1 MIGLKKIYNIMETT
15 KRKRF
20 SINTF
25 NLGEPLSKRIRLR
38 IYKEALQYLK
48 DGRDSR
54 YEKKEPAGLCL
65 ILPYLL
71 FKFPTYLSYQPN
83 GNIWSFKDT
92 ENSFPELKSF
102 LEAHS
107 GKIIE
112 RVDRIKFLEETI
124 EQLS

>member
-1 MIGLKKIYNIMETT
+1 METT

-20 SINTF
+20 DRNTF

-48 DGRDSR
+48 DGRD
-54 YEKKEPAGLCL
+54 ETKEPAGLCL

-71 FKFPTYLSYQPN
+71 FRLPTYLAHQPN
-83 GNIWSFKDT
+83 GNMWRFKDAQY
-92 ENSFPELKSF
+92 SFPELKPF
-102 LEAHS
+102 LEAYS
-107 GKIIE
+107 DKRIE
-112 RVDRIKFLEETI
+112 RVNRIEFLEKTI

>member
-1 MIGLKKIYNIMETT
+1 METN

-20 SINTF
+20 DINTF

-38 IYKEALQYLK
+38 IYKEALQYIK
-48 DGRDSR
+48 DGRD
-54 YEKKEPAGLCL
+54 ETIEPAGLCL

-71 FKFPTYLSYQPN
+71 FKLPTYLSYQPN
-83 GNIWSFKDT
+83 GRNWRFRDT
-92 ENSFPELKSF
+92 ENSFLELKPF

-107 GKIIE
+107 DKRIE

>member
-1 MIGLKKIYNIMETT
+1 METI

-20 SINTF
+20 DRNTF

-48 DGRDSR
+48 DGRD
-54 YEKKEPAGLCL
+54 KTKEPAGLCL

-71 FKFPTYLSYQPN
+71 FKLPTYLAYQPN
-83 GNIWSFKDT
+83 GKSWFFRDT
-92 ENSFPELKSF
+92 QYSFPELKPF
-102 LEAHS
+102 LEAYS
-107 GKIIE
+107 DKRIE

>member
-1 MIGLKKIYNIMETT
+1 METI

-20 SINTF
+20 DRNTF

-48 DGRDSR
+48 DGRD
-54 YEKKEPAGLCL
+54 ETKEPAGLCL

-71 FKFPTYLSYQPN
+71 FKLPTYLALQPN
-83 GNIWSFKDT
+83 GEMWRFGDT
-92 ENSFPELKSF
+92 KNSFIELKPF
-102 LEAHS
+102 LETYS
-107 GKIIE
+107 DKRIE
-112 RVDRIKFLEETI
+112 RVDRIKFLEEAI

>member
-25 NLGEPLSKRIRLR
+25 NLGEHLSKRIRLR

-48 DGRDSR
+48 DGRD
-54 YEKKEPAGLCL
+54 ETEEPTGLCL

-71 FKFPTYLSYQPN
+71 FTGY
-83 GNIWSFKDT
+83 
-92 ENSFPELKSF
+92 
-102 LEAHS
+102 
-107 GKIIE
+107 
-112 RVDRIKFLEETI
+112 
-124 EQLS
+124 

>member
-1 MIGLKKIYNIMETT
+1 METI

-20 SINTF
+20 DRNTF

-38 IYKEALQYLK
+38 IYKEALQYIK
-48 DGRDSR
+48 DGRD
-54 YEKKEPAGLCL
+54 ETKEPAGLCL

-71 FKFPTYLSYQPN
+71 FKLPTYLSHQPN
-83 GNIWSFKDT
+83 GNMWTSKNT
-92 ENSFPELKSF
+92 EVSFPELKSF
-102 LEAHS
+102 LEAYS
-107 GKIIE
+107 DKRIE